1 MVVVFSVI
9 NKQLKMDEV
18 TIVKVNGMAIDKKN
32 NILFNNSKAY
42 DLTIL
47 KDNKLFTYTVNAK
60 SKRFTRRKTT
70 FIADSVKSKYSKR
83 YWNSL

>member
-1 MVVVFSVI
+1 
-9 NKQLKMDEV
+9 
-18 TIVKVNGMAIDKKN
+18 MAIDKKN

-70 FIADSVKSKYSKR
+70 FIADNVKSKYSKR